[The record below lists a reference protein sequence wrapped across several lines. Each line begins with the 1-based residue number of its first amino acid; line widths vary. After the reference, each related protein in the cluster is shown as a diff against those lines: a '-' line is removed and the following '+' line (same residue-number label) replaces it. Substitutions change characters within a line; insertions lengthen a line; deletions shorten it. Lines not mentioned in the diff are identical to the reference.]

1 MVQWI
6 VDNFPG
12 LAYLKDK
19 SGNVP
24 IHLAAAGG
32 KFQYLSCSIENITNL
47 NRSS

>member
-32 KFQYLSCSIENITNL
+32 KISILFILFYWKKTI
-47 NRSS
+47 